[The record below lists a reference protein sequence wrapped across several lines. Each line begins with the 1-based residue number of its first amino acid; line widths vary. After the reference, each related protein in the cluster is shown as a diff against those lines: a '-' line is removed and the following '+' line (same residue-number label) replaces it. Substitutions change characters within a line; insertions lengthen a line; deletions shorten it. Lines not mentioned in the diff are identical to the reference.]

1 MPCTA
6 AFTLIELM
14 IGIAVAAIL
23 ITVGIPGFRDLILDN
38 RMAAQINSLV
48 ADLSYARSEAV
59 KRNSA
64 VTVCKRNINGTACDD
79 SRSWTDG
86 WIVLAGTTVLRVH
99 ESVSSGMAMNLKYTG
114 SNKVVYDGKGFLNGV
129 NNGTFIFCDSRG
141 YTKARGLVL
150 AMTGRLR
157 TTRDDDGDDI
167 QEKGSDRTNISQDD
181 CS

>member
-1 MPCTA
+1 MRCTA

-14 IGIAVAAIL
+14 VGIAVAAIL

-86 WIVLAGTTVLRVH
+86 WIVWAESTNTVLRIREALPAGTSIPFPQNRNRIVFNGH
-99 ESVSSGMAMNLKYTG
+99 GFSPG
-114 SNKVVYDGKGFLNGV
+114 STA
-129 NNGTFIFCDSRG
+129 TFVFCDSRG
-141 YTKARGLVL
+141 YMKARGLVL
-150 AMTGRLR
+150 SNVGRVR
-157 TTRDDDGDDI
+157 TARDDDGDGIYEFSPGNEFDE
-167 QEKGSDRTNISQDD
+167 QT
-181 CS
+181 CP